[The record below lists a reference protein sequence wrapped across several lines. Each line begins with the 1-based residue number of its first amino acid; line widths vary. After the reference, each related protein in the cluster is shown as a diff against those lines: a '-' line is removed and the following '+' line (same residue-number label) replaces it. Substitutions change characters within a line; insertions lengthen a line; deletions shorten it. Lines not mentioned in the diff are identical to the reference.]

1 MRRILILATIVLVAV
16 SAFAQVV
23 VYEDTALL
31 EWDGITVDAD
41 GSALLPGDVVSYDV
55 YIYDYSVPPLDVQD
69 PAQLIYYGSTTDTAL
84 EITFPVRREWAVGV
98 RGTITDGGGVAG
110 TPSAIAWSVI
120 EEDVDIATMGGPFR
134 YVPRVP
140 SPPSPDNLRDQRY

>member
-84 EITFPVRREWAVGV
+84 EITFPWRREWAVGV

-140 SPPSPDNLRDQRY
+140 SPPSPSGLRDQRY